1 MPSFVTSPEDRAHAT
16 TLAGHPFTMPRRL
29 RRNRLVGRW
38 IAAWLGATTLG
49 VANATVRQLVY
60 ADRVGELAA
69 HQISTVTLLAALTY
83 YIWLLD
89 QQWPVPTTR
98 TAIAIGGSW
107 AALTVLF
114 EFGLGRYVLDS
125 SWSDLFANYNLA
137 AGRIWVLVPVW
148 MALEPAV
155 LQRLRAIRS

>member
-1 MPSFVTSPEDRAHAT
+1 MPSFVTMPEESPHAMTVADR
-16 TLAGHPFTMPRRL
+16 PFTIPRRI

-38 IAAWLGATTLG
+38 IGAWLGATTLG
-49 VANATVRQLVY
+49 VANAAVRQLAY

-89 QQWPVPTTR
+89 QRWPVPTTR
-98 TAIAIGGSW
+98 TAIAIGASW
-107 AALTVLF
+107 AVLTVLF
-114 EFGLGRYVLDS
+114 EFGLGRYILGS
-125 SWSDLFANYNLA
+125 SWSDLLANYNLA
-137 AGRIWVLVPVW
+137 AGRIWIVVLVW

>member
-1 MPSFVTSPEDRAHAT
+1 MPSFVASTEERTHAT
-16 TLAGHPFTMPRRL
+16 TVAGRPFTIPRRL

-38 IAAWLGATTLG
+38 VGAWLGATTLG
-49 VANATVRQLVY
+49 VANAAVRQLVY
-60 ADRVGELAA
+60 ADRVEELAA
-69 HQISTVTLLAALTY
+69 HQISTVTLLGVLTY
-83 YIWLLD
+83 YIRLLD
-89 QQWPVPTTR
+89 QRWPVPTTR
-98 TAIAIGGSW
+98 TALAIGGSW

-114 EFGLGRYVLDS
+114 EFGLGRYVLGS

>member
-1 MPSFVTSPEDRAHAT
+1 VPPFATSPEERTHAT
-16 TLAGHPFTMPRRL
+16 TVAGRPFTIPRHL

-38 IAAWLGATTLG
+38 VAAWLGATTLG
-49 VANATVRQLVY
+49 LANAAVRQLVY
-60 ADRVGELAA
+60 ADRVEELAA
-69 HQISTVTLLAALTY
+69 HQISTVTLLGALTY

-89 QQWPVPTTR
+89 QRWPLPTTR
-98 TAIAIGGSW
+98 AAVAIGGSW

-114 EFGLGRYVLDS
+114 EVGLGRYVLGS

-155 LQRLRAIRS
+155 LQRLRANRS

>member
-16 TLAGHPFTMPRRL
+16 TVAGHPFTMPRRL
-29 RRNRLVGRW
+29 HRNWLVGRW

-49 VANATVRQLVY
+49 VANAAIRQLVY
-60 ADRVGELAA
+60 ADRVGELTA

-83 YIWLLD
+83 YVWLVD
-89 QQWPVPTTR
+89 RRWPLPTTP
-98 TAIAIGGSW
+98 TALTIGGSW

-114 EFGLGRYVLDS
+114 EFSLGRYVLGS
-125 SWSDLFANYNLA
+125 SWSDLLTNYNLA

-155 LQRLRAIRS
+155 LQRLRAGRS

>member
-1 MPSFVTSPEDRAHAT
+1 MLSFVTSPEEPAHAT
-16 TLAGHPFTMPRRL
+16 TVAGRPFTIPRRL

-38 IAAWLGATTLG
+38 VAAWLGGHDIGGGQRRSPPAG
-49 VANATVRQLVY
+49 VCRPRRGARRPPDLH
-60 ADRVGELAA
+60 GHAA
-69 HQISTVTLLAALTY
+69 GALTY

-89 QQWPVPTTR
+89 QRWPVPTTL
-98 TAIAIGGSW
+98 TAIPIGGSW

-114 EFGLGRYVLDS
+114 EFGGRYVLGS
-125 SWSDLFANYNLA
+125 SWSELFANYNLA